1 MKIFIA
7 TDHRGVNIENEI
19 VNYLTKIGIE
29 VIQTKIPHNDTDDYV
44 DFAIDVA
51 NNVIK
56 NENSLGILICGTGI
70 GMSIAA
76 NKVKGIRAARCV
88 DVNDAFYSKQ
98 HNGANILCLGM
109 ENSLPKMFEIIDT
122 FINTKSASEEKYL
135 RRIEK
140 IIKYENGEYN
150 GL

>member
-19 VNYLTKIGIE
+19 VNYLTKMGME

-51 NNVIK
+51 NNVLK
-56 NENSLGILICGTGI
+56 NDNSLGILICGTGI

-88 DVNDAFYSKQ
+88 DVNDAFYSKL

-122 FINTKSASEEKYL
+122 FINTKNADEEKHL